1 MQYCQ
6 RFCLIGKSLL
16 CTQREHQ
23 FATSPEGQNWVQ
35 QLLRRQDLALND
47 SLVWL
52 ALSSDGLEVP
62 TDKIWVPQGEAAI
75 FAHPGVAVIISTF
88 EHHSNTKLE
97 QAEQTYR
104 LQTSKYWAFSSGPLD
119 FQ

>member
-1 MQYCQ
+1 MQQ
-6 RFCLIGKSLL
+6 S
-16 CTQREHQ
+16 
-23 FATSPEGQNWVQ
+23 
-35 QLLRRQDLALND
+35 LRRQDLALND
-47 SLVWL
+47 SLVWS

-62 TDKIWVPQGEAAI
+62 TDNLRMPQGEAAI
-75 FAHPGVAVIISTF
+75 FAHPGVAVIISIL
-88 EHHSNTKLE
+88 EHHNNIKLE